1 MFTPGFKY
9 FAGLATIGLIGAF
22 IYGMSSGDVTG
33 PDYFGVVD
41 RQAIV
46 GLISLG
52 WKGNVGAGMGFFVLL
67 FFSATAAF
75 IGGTVVAFRDADV
88 ESVAELD
95 GPTRRNGSAMP
106 AAQRAT
112 APSWWPAAAAVGVG
126 VFLIGLVLDTKA
138 FWIIG
143 LIVLAVVAI
152 EWSLTSWSER
162 STSSTATNS
171 VIRDR
176 VMAPFEI
183 PLLATAGLAV
193 LALSISRILLWQQG
207 SGAVIIAS
215 VLAAIIFGFAIL
227 AAAKPQ
233 MSRSALGGIV
243 GLIAIGIIALGI
255 VGTVLRDDHHGED
268 HGSDGEPSAIESTVS
283 GE

>member
-95 GPTRRNGSAMP
+95 GRSTMP

-126 VFLIGLVLDTKA
+126 VFLIGLVLDTRA

-143 LIVLAVVAI
+143 LIILAVVAI

-183 PLLATAGLAV
+183 PLLATAGLAI

-243 GLIAIGIIALGI
+243 GVIAIAIIALGI

-268 HGSDGEPSAIESTVS
+268 HGSDGEHSAIESTVS

>member
-9 FAGLATIGLIGAF
+9 FAGLSFIGLIGAF
-22 IYGMSSGDVTG
+22 IYGMSSGDVSG

-41 RQAIV
+41 RQAII

-95 GPTRRNGSAMP
+95 GRSTMP

-112 APSWWPAAAAVGVG
+112 APSWWPVAAAVGVG
-126 VFLIGLVLDTKA
+126 VFLIGLVLDTRA

-143 LIVLAVVAI
+143 LIILAVVAI

-162 STSSTATNS
+162 STASTATNN

-183 PLLATAGLAV
+183 PLLATAGGAI

-215 VLAAIIFGFAIL
+215 VLAAIIFGTAIL

-243 GLIAIGIIALGI
+243 GLIAIAIIALGV
-255 VGTVLRDDHHGED
+255 VGTVLRPDHHGED
-268 HGSDGEPSAIESTVS
+268 GSDGDHSAIESTVS

>member
-9 FAGLATIGLIGAF
+9 FAGLSFIGLIGAF

-41 RQAIV
+41 RQAII

-67 FFSATAAF
+67 FFSASAAL

-95 GPTRRNGSAMP
+95 GRTTMP
-106 AAQRAT
+106 AAQRPT

-126 VFLIGLVLDTKA
+126 VFLIGLVLDTRA

-162 STSSTATNS
+162 STSSTATNA

-193 LALSISRILLWQQG
+193 LALSISRILLWLHG
-207 SGAVIIAS
+207 TGAVIIAS
-215 VLAAIIFGFAIL
+215 VLAAVIFGVAIL

-233 MSRSALGGIV
+233 MSRQALGGIV
-243 GLIAIGIIALGI
+243 GLLAIGIISLG
-255 VGTVLRDDHHGED
+255 VVATVLREDSHGED
-268 HGSDGEPSAIESTVS
+268 HHSDGDHSAIESTVS

>member
-9 FAGLATIGLIGAF
+9 FAGLSVIGLIGAF
-22 IYGMSSGDVTG
+22 IYGMSSGDVSG

-41 RQAIV
+41 RNAVV

-52 WKGNVGAGMGFFVLL
+52 WKGNVGAGLGFFVLL

-75 IGGTVVAFRDADV
+75 IGGTVVAYRDADV

-95 GPTRRNGSAMP
+95 GRSTMP
-106 AAQRAT
+106 AAQRPT

-126 VFLIGLVLDTKA
+126 VFLIGLVMDTRA

-162 STSSTATNS
+162 STASTATNA

-193 LALSISRILLWQQG
+193 LALSISRILLWLQG
-207 SGAVIIAS
+207 SGAVIVAS
-215 VLAAIIFGFAIL
+215 VLAAVIFGVAIL

-233 MSRSALGGIV
+233 MSRNALGGIV
-243 GLIAIGIIALGI
+243 GLLAIAIIALGLL
-255 VGTVLRDDHHGED
+255 GTALRPDHHGEDD
-268 HGSDGEPSAIESTVS
+268 HGSDGEHSAIESTVS
-283 GE
+283 EG

>member
-9 FAGLATIGLIGAF
+9 FAGLSFIGLIGAF
-22 IYGMSSGDVTG
+22 IYGMSSGDVSG

-41 RQAIV
+41 RNAII
-46 GLISLG
+46 GLVSLG

-95 GPTRRNGSAMP
+95 GPTRRTGTMP

-126 VFLIGLVLDTKA
+126 VFLIGLVLDTRA

-143 LIVLAVVAI
+143 LIILAVVAI

-215 VLAAIIFGFAIL
+215 VLAAVIFGFAIL

-233 MSRSALGGIV
+233 MSRAALGGIV
-243 GLIAIGIIALGI
+243 GVIAIAIIALGI

-268 HGSDGEPSAIESTVS
+268 HGSDGEHSAIESTVS
-283 GE
+283 GQ

>member
-9 FAGLATIGLIGAF
+9 FAGLATLGVLGAF
-22 IYGMSSGDVTG
+22 IYGFSTGDVTG

-41 RQAIV
+41 RNAVI

-52 WKGNVGAGMGFFVLL
+52 WKGNVGAGLGYLVLL
-67 FFSATAAF
+67 FFAGSAAL

-95 GPTRRNGSAMP
+95 GRSTMP
-106 AAQRAT
+106 PAQRPT
-112 APSWWPAAAAVGVG
+112 APSWWPAASAVGVG
-126 VFLIGLVLDTKA
+126 VFLIGLVLETKA
-138 FWIIG
+138 YWIVG
-143 LIVLAVVAI
+143 LVILAVVAL
-152 EWSLTSWSER
+152 EWSLTAWSER

-183 PLLATAGLAV
+183 PLLATAGMAV
-193 LALSISRILLWQQG
+193 IALSVSRILLWA
-207 SGAVIIAS
+207 SVTGAVVIAG
-215 VLAAIIFGFAIL
+215 VVALIVFLVAIL
-227 AAAKPQ
+227 AAVRPQ
-233 MSRSALGGIV
+233 LGRRTLGGIV
-243 GLIAIGIIALGI
+243 GLMALVIVGLGVLTAALGP
-255 VGTVLRDDHHGED
+255 RDIEHHGPHGED
-268 HGSDGEPSAIESTVS
+268 HSEEVTVS

>member
-9 FAGLATIGLIGAF
+9 FAGLSFIGLIGAF

-95 GPTRRNGSAMP
+95 GGSSMP

-126 VFLIGLVLDTKA
+126 VFLIGLVLDTRA

-162 STSSTATNS
+162 STASTATNA

-183 PLLATAGLAV
+183 PLLATAGGAV

-215 VLAAIIFGFAIL
+215 VLAAVIFLTAIL
-227 AAAKPQ
+227 AATKPQ

-243 GLIAIGIIALGI
+243 GLIAIAIIALGI
-255 VGTVLRDDHHGED
+255 VGTALREDHHGED
-268 HGSDGEPSAIESTVS
+268 HHSDGDHSAIESTVS
-283 GE
+283 EG

>member
-9 FAGLATIGLIGAF
+9 FFGLALVGLIGALV
-22 IYGMSSGDVTG
+22 YGISSGDVTG

-41 RQAIV
+41 RQAVI

-52 WKGNVGAGMGFFVLL
+52 WKGNVGAGLGFFVLI
-67 FFSATAAF
+67 FFAGSAAY
-75 IGGTVVAFRDADV
+75 IGSTVVAFRDADV

-95 GPTRRNGSAMP
+95 NSSTMP
-106 AAQRAT
+106 PAQRPT

-126 VFLIGLVLDTKA
+126 VLLIGLVLDTRA

-143 LIVLAVVAI
+143 VIILAVVAI

-162 STSSTATNS
+162 STASTATNA

-183 PLLATAGLAV
+183 PLLATALGAI

-215 VLAAIIFGFAIL
+215 VLAAVIFGIAIL
-227 AAAKPQ
+227 MAAKPDL
-233 MSRSALGGIV
+233 SRNVIGGIV
-243 GLIAIGIIALGI
+243 GLLAIAIIALG
-255 VGTVLRDDHHGED
+255 VLGTALREDHHGED
-268 HGSDGEPSAIESTVS
+268 HGSEGDHSAMESTVS
-283 GE
+283 AG